1 MVLLLTLRK
10 IYKVDSRV
18 HVIICHCPLQY
29 LLVDALLYSNIV
41 TCDATGCIGPATSRV
56 SIPDSTTV
64 LVSCHCLEVRKTHYF
79 V

>member
-1 MVLLLTLRK
+1 MDL
-10 IYKVDSRV
+10 RV

-41 TCDATGCIGPATSRV
+41 SCDATGCIDPATSRV